1 MTSFSMLVH
10 FFEST
15 EPLNVIIIN
24 IENKFILDNFVW
36 ANSRRGETVRKC
48 RRAKITQ
55 DENYPVHSSKTAKV
69 NLNNN

>member
-24 IENKFILDNFVW
+24 IENKFILDTTLYGRIQDGAKLS
-36 ANSRRGETVRKC
+36 ANVEGQK
-48 RRAKITQ
+48 
-55 DENYPVHSSKTAKV
+55 
-69 NLNNN
+69 

>member
-24 IENKFILDNFVW
+24 IENKFILDTTLYGRIQDGAKLF
-36 ANSRRGETVRKC
+36 ANVEGQK
-48 RRAKITQ
+48 
-55 DENYPVHSSKTAKV
+55 
-69 NLNNN
+69 

>member
-24 IENKFILDNFVW
+24 IENKFILDTTLYGRIQEGAKLF
-36 ANSRRGETVRKC
+36 ANVEGQKLHKTKIILYTVVKLQ
-48 RRAKITQ
+48 K
-55 DENYPVHSSKTAKV
+55 
-69 NLNNN
+69 